1 MVMSSAYP
9 VRLMCGLVGVG
20 MSAMYRLKREGERTT
35 PCGTPVLKMCVFEL

>member
-20 MSAMYRLKREGERTT
+20 MSAMYRLKREGERTP
-35 PCGTPVLKMCVFEL
+35 PCGTPVLKMCIFEL